1 MFRRILLASVA
12 LAPLSAP
19 AFAACSD
26 AKPADGTVVICT
38 GTDTKGVKNKD
49 ANGVSVTIA
58 AGASVSNAAKTDNH
72 VIHLND
78 DAIISVHGTLTST
91 SAKDAINL
99 VDNARVSIDGTVS
112 APDPD
117 SDGVQAENGL
127 SLTILEGGTI
137 TAGKKGVNGGDGT
150 GSTVTNH
157 GTITAGTEGIE
168 LGDDGSILNTGTISA
183 RDDAINA
190 GENATIVNT
199 GTIHSVQD
207 DLGIDFVQD
216 GIDIDSGRVINSGLI
231 QSDDDAAIDFDATSA
246 PELASVITNSGR
258 ILGAAGIIVETG
270 HNDDGSL
277 NGEAANTAAQRVYNL
292 AGGRIEATSGPA
304 LKLGAGDDGY
314 FGAAGSVLVGA
325 ADLGQGD
332 DLFALEAG
340 AMVGGDVQMGEGA
353 DMLSFTGLFGGAG
366 LGLFDG
372 GLGTDVVSFADYL
385 RSDISSL
392 SWSDD
397 ILGLTFADGFALSL
411 TSFET
416 VTLGTRSYALSE
428 LMPAV
433 PLPAPLLML
442 GSALGGL
449 ALLRRRRR

>member
-26 AKPADGTVVICT
+26 AKPADGTVVTCT

-157 GTITAGTEGIE
+157 GAIIAGTEGIE

-190 GENATIVNT
+190 GENVTIVNT
-199 GTIHSVQD
+199 GTIHSV
-207 DLGIDFVQD
+207 
-216 GIDIDSGRVINSGLI
+216 
-231 QSDDDAAIDFDATSA
+231 
-246 PELASVITNSGR
+246 
-258 ILGAAGIIVETG
+258 
-270 HNDDGSL
+270 
-277 NGEAANTAAQRVYNL
+277 
-292 AGGRIEATSGPA
+292 
-304 LKLGAGDDGY
+304 
-314 FGAAGSVLVGA
+314 
-325 ADLGQGD
+325 
-332 DLFALEAG
+332 
-340 AMVGGDVQMGEGA
+340 
-353 DMLSFTGLFGGAG
+353 
-366 LGLFDG
+366 
-372 GLGTDVVSFADYL
+372 
-385 RSDISSL
+385 
-392 SWSDD
+392 
-397 ILGLTFADGFALSL
+397 
-411 TSFET
+411 
-416 VTLGTRSYALSE
+416 
-428 LMPAV
+428 
-433 PLPAPLLML
+433 
-442 GSALGGL
+442 
-449 ALLRRRRR
+449 